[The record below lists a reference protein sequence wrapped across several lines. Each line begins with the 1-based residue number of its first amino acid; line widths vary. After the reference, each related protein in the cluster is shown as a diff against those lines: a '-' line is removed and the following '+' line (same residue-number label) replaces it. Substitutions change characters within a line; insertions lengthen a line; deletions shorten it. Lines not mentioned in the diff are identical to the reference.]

1 MNARK
6 WTIADLV
13 DFEYFLSLEG
23 GQPDKSAQQR
33 DRRIFLESIEPLV
46 KGMSPGSDSYRRS
59 AFRLWLEDRRSL
71 VRTEDPEAVLPGEG
85 FREAR
90 VLLCVSIAVL
100 GLLSGA
106 ATALALLTYTG
117 HTAVNVTAYLGVL
130 VFLQLAGLL
139 AMFRFLFVRT
149 SMDRLRK
156 YSLLYGLLSRSLERM
171 VSRLARATMDRA
183 GGRRRADIREA
194 SGFLRGMYGIYG
206 HVLFWPF
213 FAAVQLFG
221 IMFNVGAVAATLIRV
236 LTSDLAF
243 GWQSTLQMSPGAVH
257 EVVRTMSAPW
267 AWLMGPWAHPT
278 LEEIEGSRMVLKEG
292 LRALAT
298 GNLVSWWP
306 FLVGAVVCYGLAPRV
321 ALAVAAMIGER
332 LALGRVR
339 FIRAACDELM
349 LRMRSPGISTAGTPD
364 KPPVTR
370 LSQGLPDTRE
380 AVYLS
385 YSDAAALIPEDI
397 IGRCDERELEHYL
410 GARLGLK
417 LVDVMPITGST
428 DRDRRA
434 IEAAVGAHNREE
446 RAVVLVQEAWLPPI
460 AEVTGLIR
468 AIRSAGGRSLQL
480 AVLLVGKPVADT
492 ILAPVRQD
500 DRTVWNK
507 ALAELADPR
516 LTVITAGDL

>member
-46 KGMSPGSDSYRRS
+46 KGMSPGSDSYRRG

-71 VRTEDPEAVLPGEG
+71 VRTEDSEAVLPGEG

-171 VSRLARATMDRA
+171 VSRLVRATMDRA

-206 HVLFWPF
+206 HVLF
-213 FAAVQLFG
+213 LS
-221 IMFNVGAVAATLIRV
+221 LI
-236 LTSDLAF
+236 
-243 GWQSTLQMSPGAVH
+243 H
-257 EVVRTMSAPW
+257 
-267 AWLMGPWAHPT
+267 
-278 LEEIEGSRMVLKEG
+278 I
-292 LRALAT
+292 
-298 GNLVSWWP
+298 
-306 FLVGAVVCYGLAPRV
+306 
-321 ALAVAAMIGER
+321 
-332 LALGRVR
+332 
-339 FIRAACDELM
+339 
-349 LRMRSPGISTAGTPD
+349 
-364 KPPVTR
+364 
-370 LSQGLPDTRE
+370 
-380 AVYLS
+380 
-385 YSDAAALIPEDI
+385 
-397 IGRCDERELEHYL
+397 
-410 GARLGLK
+410 
-417 LVDVMPITGST
+417 
-428 DRDRRA
+428 
-434 IEAAVGAHNREE
+434 
-446 RAVVLVQEAWLPPI
+446 
-460 AEVTGLIR
+460 
-468 AIRSAGGRSLQL
+468 
-480 AVLLVGKPVADT
+480 
-492 ILAPVRQD
+492 
-500 DRTVWNK
+500 
-507 ALAELADPR
+507 
-516 LTVITAGDL
+516 